1 MRFDNDEELSINK
14 CLNPNFLLQY
24 KRLYVKTSV
33 PILDCRCTEEE
44 EPINVVNTSM
54 NTKF

>member
-1 MRFDNDEELSINK
+1 
-14 CLNPNFLLQY
+14 LLQY